1 MNSSLLTASTLLV
14 TLTLTGCANL
24 THEAVDEVKAD
35 IKRSEQQL
43 GSQMTQ
49 GQAQQQQRHADTQA
63 QLARLLA
70 QQQNNEVLIG
80 SLLSQQQTL
89 NQMVKSMSRPPVSRQ
104 QPVKF
109 SEPGLSTPDGKLIL
123 GESEWVYVA
132 EAHGTFQSR
141 VDTGAATSS
150 ISATDIQVF
159 ERDGHRW
166 VKFKMPLDEG
176 GSIDMEAPFVRYVRI
191 RQSSSE
197 HYDRRPS
204 VRLSIQ
210 LGSLKEEAEFNLKD
224 RSQMDFSL
232 LLGRELIKDVAVV
245 DVAREFVQPKPE
257 ADGAAEVTAKSRKT
271 AASAP
276 TPATKVTSSA
286 SGASATQSEAKTKA
300 DAKPAEAKP
309 AEAKPADAK
318 PESSPASAA
327 KQS

>member
-1 MNSSLLTASTLLV
+1 MTLS
-14 TLTLTGCANL
+14 LTGCANL
-24 THEAVDEVKAD
+24 TNQAVTEVKAD

-49 GQAQQQQRHADTQA
+49 GQQQQQQQQANTQA
-63 QLARLLA
+63 QLDRLLA
-70 QQQNNEVLIG
+70 QQKDNEVLIG
-80 SLLSQQQTL
+80 SLLSQQQSL
-89 NQMVKSMSRPPVSRQ
+89 NQMVKAMSRPATSQ
-104 QPVKF
+104 QSPVKF
-109 SEPGLSTPDGKLIL
+109 SDPGLTTPDGKLIL

-176 GSIDMEAPFVRYVRI
+176 GTLDMEAPFVRYVRI
-191 RQSSSE
+191 RQSSSD

-210 LGSLKEEAEFNLKD
+210 LGSLKEQAEFNLKD

-257 ADGAAEVTAKSRKT
+257 ADGATEVTAKSRKT
-271 AASAP
+271 EAPQP
-276 TPATKVTSSA
+276 TPATKVSDPVSA
-286 SGASATQSEAKTKA
+286 AAPVVKAPAKSEAQ
-300 DAKPAEAKP
+300 PAEP
-309 AEAKPADAK
+309 K
-318 PESSPASAA
+318 PESKPASAA
-327 KQS
+327 SQS

>member
-1 MNSSLLTASTLLV
+1 MNNSLLTASTLLV
-14 TLTLTGCANL
+14 TLSLTGCANL
-24 THEAVDEVKAD
+24 TNHAVNEVKAD

-49 GQAQQQQRHADTQA
+49 GQQQQQQQQANTQA
-63 QLARLLA
+63 QLDRLLT
-70 QQQNNEVLIG
+70 QQKDNQVLIG
-80 SLLSQQQTL
+80 NLLSQQQHL
-89 NQMVKSMSRPPVSRQ
+89 NKMVKAMTLPASSQ
-104 QPVKF
+104 QNSVKF
-109 SEPGLSTPDGKLIL
+109 SEPGLTTPDGKLIL
-123 GESEWVYVA
+123 GESEWVYVE
-132 EAHGTFQSR
+132 EAHGTIQSR

-176 GSIDMEAPFVRYVRI
+176 GSLDMEAPFVRYVRI

-210 LGSLKEEAEFNLKD
+210 LGSLKEQAEFNLKD

-257 ADGAAEVTAKSRKT
+257 TDGATEVMAKSRKT
-271 AASAP
+271 EAPQP
-276 TPATKVTSSA
+276 TPATKVTDAA
-286 SGASATQSEAKTKA
+286 STPATDAPSKAKEQPVDT
-300 DAKPAEAKP
+300 
-309 AEAKPADAK
+309 K
-318 PESSPASAA
+318 PESKPASAA
-327 KQS
+327 SQS